1 MRFRSK
7 ISMLAFLV
15 IMMMT
20 CTGNGVSADSKSQIS
35 DLEDEISN
43 NEAKYEE
50 IQKQLNELE
59 ASKENLETYICSIK
73 NLTCSLTAI
82 DECVYNER
90 NEEL

>member
-43 NEAKYEE
+43 NEGKYEE

-59 ASKENLETYICSIK
+59 ASKENLETYISKLGKTYESII
-73 NLTCSLTAI
+73 S
-82 DECVYNER
+82 
-90 NEEL
+90 